1 MTWRR
6 QTASILTLRIH
17 PHSMRAAR
25 LRTHALQWRI
35 AMIGRVRTA
44 LLTALLVVGLTAPA
58 RAQTPVKIGVL
69 TPVSPPGDA
78 AAGQF
83 IVRGAKMGAEDVNAR
98 GGVLSGR
105 KIELVVEDDS
115 GTPEKGAA
123 GFRKLATQDQ
133 AVAVVGQFH
142 SSVMTAVQALA
153 EQFKVPVFSTQ
164 ASARQITEQHLTYT
178 FRTHVID
185 PDRCQMWTR
194 WVKERGFKRAAL
206 ITENTDYGVGLIE
219 ETKKAFASLYPGGEL
234 KTIIFDR
241 AVVDLTP
248 QLLEIKNWKPDVL
261 LNGGIGTPMYL
272 IIKQAYDVGLHPVVP
287 MLISYDA
294 PTRPEYWK
302 TLGEKGTWASFI
314 VYYHPTMKL
323 TARGEAFR
331 KKYMAEFKEDPIY
344 GALNAYA
351 QVVLMADT
359 LNAAKS
365 DNSDE
370 LVKALLANKFEGWNG
385 TISFSRGEGPYW
397 QQWTPPMLVTQ
408 YTRPEMSFG
417 DVKIVY
423 PPDLKTGDWMA
434 APKR

>member
-1 MTWRR
+1 MM
-6 QTASILTLRIH
+6 A
-17 PHSMRAAR
+17 RA
-25 LRTHALQWRI
+25 LI
-35 AMIGRVRTA
+35 A
-44 LLTALLVVGLTAPA
+44 LLAALLVVGLTAPA
-58 RAQTPVKIGVL
+58 SAQKPVKIGVL
-69 TPVSPPGDA
+69 TPLSPPGDA

-83 IVRGAKMGAEDVNAR
+83 IVRGAKMGADDVNAR
-98 GGVLSGR
+98 GGILGGR
-105 KIELVVEDDS
+105 KIELVIEDDS

-123 GFRKLATQDQ
+123 GFRKLASQDQ

-164 ASARQITEQHLTYT
+164 ASARQITERHLTYT

-185 PDRCQMWTR
+185 PDRCQMWTK

-206 ITENTDYGVGLIE
+206 ITENTDYGVGLVD
-219 ETKKAFASLYPGGEL
+219 ETKKAFTSLHPGAEL

-248 QLLEIKNWKPDVL
+248 QLLEIKNWKPDII

-272 IIKQAYDVGLHPVVP
+272 IIKQAYDVGLHPSVP

-314 VYYHPTMKL
+314 VYYHPTMRL

-331 KKYMAEFKEDPIY
+331 KKYMAEFKEDPVY
-344 GALNAYA
+344 GALNAFA
-351 QVVLMADT
+351 QVALLADA

-365 DNSDE
+365 DNTEE
-370 LVKALLANKFEGWNG
+370 LVKALLAGKFEGWNG
-385 TISFSRGEGPYW
+385 TISFTRGEGPYW

-408 YTRPEMSFG
+408 YTKPEMPFAE
-417 DVKIVY
+417 VKIVY
-423 PPDLKTGDWMA
+423 PADLKTGDWMPA
-434 APKR
+434 KR

>member
-1 MTWRR
+1 MNGRG
-6 QTASILTLRIH
+6 
-17 PHSMRAAR
+17 
-25 LRTHALQWRI
+25 RI
-35 AMIGRVRTA
+35 AFLTT
-44 LLTALLVVGLTAPA
+44 LLIAGLAAPA
-58 RAQTPVKIGVL
+58 LAQKPVKIGVL
-69 TPVSPPGDA
+69 TPLSPPGDA

-83 IVRGAKMGAEDVNAR
+83 IARGAKMGAEDVNAR
-98 GGVLSGR
+98 GGVLGGR
-105 KIELVVEDDS
+105 KIELVVEDDA
-115 GTPEKGAA
+115 GTPEKGGA
-123 GFRKLATQDQ
+123 GFRKLASQDQ

-164 ASARQITEQHLTYT
+164 ASARQITERHLEYT

-206 ITENTDYGVGLIE
+206 ITENTDYGVGLVE

-241 AVVDLTP
+241 QVVDLTP
-248 QLLEIKNWKPDVL
+248 QLLEIKNWKPDIL
-261 LNGGIGTPMYL
+261 LNGGIGTPTYL
-272 IIKQAYDVGLHPVVP
+272 IIKQAYDVGLHPSVP

-294 PTRPEYWK
+294 PSRPEYWK

-314 VYYHPTMKL
+314 VYYHPTMRL

-331 KKYMAEFKEDPIY
+331 KKYMAEFKEDPVY

-351 QVVLMADT
+351 QVLLLADA

-365 DNSDE
+365 DNSE
-370 LVKALLANKFEGWNG
+370 QLVKALLANKFEGWNG
-385 TISFSRGEGPYW
+385 TISFTRGEGPYW

-408 YTRPEMSFG
+408 YTKPEMAFSE
-417 DVKIVY
+417 VKIVY
-423 PPDLKTGDWMA
+423 PSELKTGDWMA

>member
-1 MTWRR
+1 
-6 QTASILTLRIH
+6 
-17 PHSMRAAR
+17 
-25 LRTHALQWRI
+25 
-35 AMIGRVRTA
+35 MIGRA
-44 LLTALLVVGLTAPA
+44 LTALLAALLIVGLTAPA
-58 RAQTPVKIGVL
+58 SAQKPVKIGVL
-69 TPVSPPGDA
+69 TPLSPPGDA

-98 GGVLSGR
+98 GGVLGGR

-115 GTPEKGAA
+115 GTPEKGSAA
-123 GFRKLATQDQ
+123 FRKLATQDQ

-142 SSVMTAVQALA
+142 SSVMAAVQALA

-164 ASARQITEQHLTYT
+164 ASARQITERHLNYT

-206 ITENTDYGVGLIE
+206 ITENTDYGVGLVD
-219 ETKKAFASLYPGGEL
+219 ETKKAFASLHPGAEL

-248 QLLEIKNWKPDVL
+248 QLLEIKNWKPDVI

-272 IIKQAYDVGLHPVVP
+272 IIKQAYDVGLHPTVP

-314 VYYHPTMKL
+314 VYYHPTMRL
-323 TARGEAFR
+323 TGRGEAFR
-331 KKYMAEFKEDPIY
+331 KKYMAEFKEDPVY
-344 GALNAYA
+344 GALNAFA
-351 QVVLMADT
+351 QIVLLADA

-365 DNSDE
+365 DNTEE
-370 LVKALLANKFEGWNG
+370 LVKSLLAGKFEGWNG
-385 TISFSRGEGPYW
+385 TISFTRGEGPYW

-408 YTRPEMSFG
+408 YTKPEMPFA

-423 PPDLKTGDWMA
+423 PADLKTGDWMPA
-434 APKR
+434 KR